1 MTDEQYQATANLSP
15 EINHHPQK
23 GFLDKVLKSTRFSTM
38 QKSIGNRS
46 NLVIETA
53 LFDLTGKVA
62 LLTGSSKGMGQ
73 HG

>member
-1 MTDEQYQATANLSP
+1 
-15 EINHHPQK
+15 
-23 GFLDKVLKSTRFSTM
+23 M

-62 LLTGSSKGMGQ
+62 LLTGSSKGMGKSMAEALAE
-73 HG
+73 HGANVVVSSR